1 MSCASKASSRAP
13 TFSERLGDMVMR
25 NSINTVLSELGG
37 RLGLGHLALD
47 EDGEAAL
54 AFDEVLVQLE
64 LDEERRVL
72 KLASYLGKPQGDSAR
87 TCRQLLEASFLG
99 EGAAGGMLARSPGS
113 GSIVLHHALP
123 VAGLTLAGLE
133 TSLQAFVDTADSWS
147 ARLAAEPDE
156 APPAERGPEPMIQA

>member
-13 TFSERLGDMVMR
+13 TSSERLGDLR
-25 NSINTVLSELGG
+25 CATRSTRCCPSSAAGSGSANW
-37 RLGLGHLALD
+37 RLD

-72 KLASYLGKPQGDSAR
+72 KLASYLGKPQGDPAR

-113 GSIVLHHALP
+113 GSIVLRHALP

-156 APPAERGPEPMIQA
+156 APPAERGPEPMIRA

>member
-13 TFSERLGDMVMR
+13 TFSERLGNMVMR

-72 KLASYLGKPQGDSAR
+72 KQP
-87 TCRQLLEASFLG
+87 C
-99 EGAAGGMLARSPGS
+99 
-113 GSIVLHHALP
+113 
-123 VAGLTLAGLE
+123 
-133 TSLQAFVDTADSWS
+133 
-147 ARLAAEPDE
+147 
-156 APPAERGPEPMIQA
+156 